1 MNKKSGALLTL
12 ICANFC
18 ANVGADVFAQ
28 DAYPVK
34 PIRLVVPYAPGGPT
48 DVMARLLGQ
57 KWMER
62 WGPPVIVD
70 NRAGGNGVIGAEYVA
85 RAPADGYTLLL
96 GNTSVLTINPAV
108 YAKLPYD
115 ADKQFAP
122 VTLSVAAPLILVVH
136 PSLSVNNVVQLIALA
151 KSKVRAAT
159 LTYASAG
166 TGGVANMSGE
176 LLKFMAKIDMVH
188 VPYKGAGPAVTDLVS
203 GQVAMTFTSTVSV
216 MPLVKSGR
224 LRGLAVST
232 AKRAPSLPDIPA
244 IAETVPGYDVSPW
257 YGVLAPAGTPAGV
270 IQKLYAETVRIV
282 AAPDVA
288 QRLSLDGGSVV
299 NSTPEEF
306 ARVLREERT
315 KWSRVVKAAGIRVE

>member
-1 MNKKSGALLTL
+1 MKKIKCVVLTL
-12 ICANFC
+12 ACAGVC
-18 ANVGADVFAQ
+18 ANVHAQ

-48 DVMARLLGQ
+48 DVMARILGQ
-57 KWMER
+57 KWTER

-70 NRAGGNGVIGAEYVA
+70 NRSGGNGVIGAEFVA

-96 GNTSVLTINPAV
+96 GNTSVLTINPTV

-136 PSLSVNNVVQLIALA
+136 PSLGVYNVAQLIALA
-151 KSKVRAAT
+151 RSKSRAAA

-176 LLKFMAKIDMVH
+176 LLKIMAGMDMVH

-216 MPLVKSGR
+216 MPFVKAGR
-224 LRGLAVST
+224 LRGLALT
-232 AKRAPSLPDIPA
+232 TPKRAPSLPEIPA
-244 IAETVPGYDVSPW
+244 IAETVPGFDVSPW

-270 IQKLYAETVRIV
+270 IQKLYLETVRIV

-306 ARVLREERT
+306 ARVLREERA
-315 KWSRVVKAAGIRVE
+315 KWGRVVKAAGIRVE